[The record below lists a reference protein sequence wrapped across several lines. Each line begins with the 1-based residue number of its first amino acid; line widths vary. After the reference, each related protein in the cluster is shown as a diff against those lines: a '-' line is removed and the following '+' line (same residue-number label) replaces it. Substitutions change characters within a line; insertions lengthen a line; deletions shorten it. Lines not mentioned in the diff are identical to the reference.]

1 MQYTKFTRE
10 QRKELLE
17 NTLGNLES
25 QHFARSLDIEKW
37 KAVLDD
43 PLTDAVAADTRIA
56 NNRDQEA
63 KGQLAGALYDVRKLE
78 IAIEQTRRELDALG
92 NA

>member
-1 MQYTKFTRE
+1 MEYRKFSKE
-10 QRKELLE
+10 QRRELLE
-17 NTLGNLES
+17 NTLSNLES

-37 KAVLDD
+37 RLVIDD
-43 PLTDAVAADTRIA
+43 PLADAVAADTRIL